1 MIKYSQRGLVVNGKL
16 PFLFYLQYLLISV
29 AFYCQWSLILA
40 YIAFFNSESL
50 DENML
55 KTFRFRG
62 GGEVN
67 CFFRV
72 KYFAT
77 LTCIFSMLFLFMGL
91 DILYSKIKSKKHYR
105 QNVFTFN
112 LTLFW
117 GLSHCLLFIVS
128 SMTICKGDIYIFS
141 VMRVLIIL
149 SSS

>member
-1 MIKYSQRGLVVNGKL
+1 MSHTSRSQKNFVLLNKKGEKLNKLRFIMIKYSQRGLVVNGKL

-40 YIAFFNSESL
+40 YFAFFYSESL

-67 CFFRV
+67 CFFRA

-77 LTCIFSMLFLFMGL
+77 LTCIFSMLFL
-91 DILYSKIKSKKHYR
+91 DILLWTY
-105 QNVFTFN
+105 FTPKWNRKNIIVKMF
-112 LTLFW
+112 
-117 GLSHCLLFIVS
+117 SLFI
-128 SMTICKGDIYIFS
+128 
-141 VMRVLIIL
+141 
-149 SSS
+149 